1 MKSGIFIDVA
11 DLCSRKVSTKK
22 GHYRAFPTTLITG
35 NADCKGAG
43 SDSVLNCTLSM
54 ETIASVQHLPHPSGK
69 LREKYGYQ

>member
-35 NADCKGAG
+35 DADCKSAG
-43 SDSVLNCTLSM
+43 SDSVLYNIIDGNDCFGP
-54 ETIASVQHLPHPSGK
+54 ASSVS
-69 LREKYGYQ
+69 LR